1 MTRQYGQDPILEAV
15 CEFHFAPD
23 SPWDL
28 TVPGLIYEEIKDQF
42 PNRQQCQV
50 VNQLVINSKQGPQAK
65 VQTIERMQF
74 FTRDRTALVQTNKHF
89 LAVNHLKRYPT
100 WSTFWPMIEKGL
112 GAYQRAAPG
121 KILQVVLRY
130 INRIDIPGK
139 SATLRDY
146 FNFYPATSDALPIN
160 FSTCIAGITSAVDDP
175 RGQLGIQLTSIPGQG
190 DTASMM
196 LDIHHRLAESKGI
209 ADDLVMAWVQD
220 AHSYMV
226 GVFEACITDKTRE
239 LFGEPDE

>member
-42 PNRQQCQV
+42 PIKQQRQILNQIV
-50 VNQLVINSKQGPQAK
+50 VNSKQGPQAN

-74 FTRDRTALVQTNKHF
+74 FNTNRTALVQTNKHF
-89 LAVNHLKRYPT
+89 LSVNHLKRYPT
-100 WSTFWPMIEKGL
+100 WSTFFPMIEKGL
-112 GAYQRAAPG
+112 QAYEKAAPG
-121 KILQVVLRY
+121 KILQVGLRY

-139 SATLRDY
+139 SVSLREY
-146 FNFYPATSDALPIN
+146 FSFYPATSEALPIS
-160 FSTCIAGITSAVDDP
+160 FSTCIAGITSVVDDP
-175 RGQLGIQLTSIPGQG
+175 HGQLGIQLTSIPGQG
-190 DTASMM
+190 ETVSMM
-196 LDIHHRLAESKGI
+196 LDIHHRLVENKGI
-209 ADDLVMAWVQD
+209 ADDLVMAWVKD

-226 GVFEACITDKTRE
+226 GVFEACITKKTRE
-239 LFGEPDE
+239 LFGKPNE